1 MFCIKCGK
9 ELNDDSAFCSACGAK
24 VSDNNS
30 QQFSYGSQQ
39 MEYGIRNISIL
50 NYQMTEEQQKEAL
63 VAEFA
68 SKVRI
73 LGIVWL
79 VIGILQVVTAP
90 IFIVLYGINPVSIAA
105 GLMMSIFLV
114 IIGIYNIVFSIG
126 RLNYVNKFIKEKRGM
141 TEYIRKNGLR
151 ILIGNGIVNISSF
164 WVIGILAVAYEVFV
178 YNYGKEHEVEF
189 WQIEESMQDIKY

>member
-1 MFCIKCGK
+1 
-9 ELNDDSAFCSACGAK
+9 
-24 VSDNNS
+24 
-30 QQFSYGSQQ
+30 

-178 YNYGKEHEVEF
+178 YNFGKEHEVEF